1 MNKSN
6 FVFNYR
12 IRLGRATTLRAKVF
26 LLWQDKFVNGDV
38 SIVLSFIDMQEL
50 MFVNVYMSYKTSV
63 DILPKRDE
71 VKVFHQ
77 IVLGTIS
84 TITER
89 SIHG

>member
-1 MNKSN
+1 M
-6 FVFNYR
+6 
-12 IRLGRATTLRAKVF
+12 
-26 LLWQDKFVNGDV
+26 LLWLDKVVNGDV

-63 DILPKRDE
+63 DILPKRNE
-71 VKVFHQ
+71 VMVFHQ

>member
-1 MNKSN
+1 
-6 FVFNYR
+6 
-12 IRLGRATTLRAKVF
+12 
-26 LLWQDKFVNGDV
+26 
-38 SIVLSFIDMQEL
+38 MQEL